1 MRTPLRDTTL
11 GNCPWFR
18 AAGMLVGALI
28 SVPFWGMLA
37 KKIRSNQKA
46 LMIAACVVI
55 VSLIPTAISTEYWQ
69 YTLSI
74 TFFGVGF
81 GGYWFLI
88 TPVMADVIDEIVV
101 KTKKREDGIYMGF
114 RAFFGRLAY
123 GVQAISFTIVH
134 YLTRYQPKVD
144 GVKIEQT
151 ALAKLGIRIHLA
163 VLPMIFMIIGL
174 IIFWRM
180 NTLTPEKMETIHAE
194 LEELNL

>member
-1 MRTPLRDTTL
+1 
-11 GNCPWFR
+11 
-18 AAGMLVGALI
+18 
-28 SVPFWGMLA
+28 
-37 KKIRSNQKA
+37 
-46 LMIAACVVI
+46 MIAACVVI
-55 VSLIPTAISTEYWQ
+55 ASLIPTALSVDYWQ

-123 GVQAISFTIVH
+123 AVQAISFTIVH
-134 YLTRYQPKVD
+134 YLTKFEVGEGD
-144 GVKIEQT
+144 EIIEQD

-163 VLPMIFMIIGL
+163 VLPMIFMIFGL

-180 NTLTPEKMETIHAE
+180 NTCAAA
-194 LEELNL
+194 